1 MVSRRARAQ
10 VHEGERASERKGAW
24 EMAVQL
30 GAEEKML
37 IDMVRDL
44 VRERVAPRAAE
55 VDATGEFP
63 WDIKD
68 LLAQQDIL
76 AMPFPEEYG
85 GLGSSEVTI
94 LMVIEELA
102 RACATTSLILCVQQL
117 GALPI
122 LLAGTD
128 DQKRQW
134 IPRLATG
141 EWLAA
146 YALTEPGSGSDAAA
160 MRTRAVRDGDHYVLN
175 GLKHFI
181 TNAGIAHVNTV
192 FAITDPNAGVRGI
205 TAFVVEDGTPGF
217 HLGKVENKMGIR
229 GSQTGELVFED
240 CHIPVANRLGKD
252 GDGFKIAMSTLDRT
266 RPGIAAQALGIAQGA
281 LDFAVAYSKQR
292 VQFKRPIGDN
302 QGIQFMLADM
312 EIQTEAAR
320 QLVYHAGEMIDQG
333 APDFGHYSAIAKT
346 FASDTA
352 IDVTNDAIQVL
363 GGYGYM
369 KEFPVER
376 MMRDAKITQIYE
388 GTNQIQRIV
397 IARNLQKRQS

>member
-1 MVSRRARAQ
+1 
-10 VHEGERASERKGAW
+10 
-24 EMAVQL
+24 MAVQL

-128 DQKRQW
+128 DQKRQLDPPARQRRVARRLRAHRARLRLRRGRHAH
-134 IPRLATG
+134 PRRARRRPLRAQRPQALDHQRRHRRRLHRLRQAPTRRPAH
-141 EWLAA
+141 AA
-146 YALTEPGSGSDAAA
+146 SPRSSS
-160 MRTRAVRDGDHYVLN
+160 RTDC
-175 GLKHFI
+175 
-181 TNAGIAHVNTV
+181 
-192 FAITDPNAGVRGI
+192 
-205 TAFVVEDGTPGF
+205 PGF
-217 HLGKVENKMGIR
+217 HVGKLEHKLGIR
-229 GSQTGELVFED
+229 GSPTGELRLRGLRV
-240 CHIPVANRLGKD
+240 PGRNRLGEE
-252 GDGFKIAMSTLDRT
+252 GDGFQIAHAHARPHPARHRRAGAWASPRARSTSPCDY
-266 RPGIAAQALGIAQGA
+266 I
-281 LDFAVAYSKQR
+281 
-292 VQFKRPIGDN
+292 
-302 QGIQFMLADM
+302 
-312 EIQTEAAR
+312 EAAR
-320 QLVYHAGEMIDQG
+320 AVRQADRRATRACSSCWPTWRSQIEAARAAGLP
-333 APDFGHYSAIAKT
+333 ASARWSTSGDAARRAAACRRMAKC
-346 FASDTA
+346 FASDMA
-352 IDVTNDAIQVL
+352 MQVTTDAVQLL
-363 GGYGYM
+363 GGYGYI